1 MAPPVPSDPIMRQ
14 PSVDLGEKQEPRR
27 MISGVLLQNEP
38 VQRQI
43 RRRFA
48 QPGVLKLNLLQA
60 FHLLDFSPPYS

>member
-1 MAPPVPSDPIMRQ
+1 
-14 PSVDLGEKQEPRR
+14 

-43 RRRFA
+43 RHRFA